1 MSASDDHAS
10 PSTAEGMGTFER
22 YLSLSRLIHEADL
35 KTKIADGIL
44 LRNQNVP
51 ARI

>member
-1 MSASDDHAS
+1 MNTSKLPIGFKMS
-10 PSTAEGMGTFER
+10 
-22 YLSLSRLIHEADL
+22 SLLIHEASL

-51 ARI
+51 ART